1 MKRRQP
7 KFIICA
13 IGEDGARHY
22 RGFDAKGDA
31 MDTLEDLSY
40 DSSITSAKLFV
51 PYDPDKAD
59 DEDDY

>member
-1 MKRRQP
+1 MKRGQP

-13 IGEDGARHY
+13 IGDDEVRHY

-31 MDTLEDLSY
+31 MDTLSDLF
-40 DSSITSAKLFV
+40 DDPFITSAKLFV

-59 DEDDY
+59 DEDDH